1 MPPLFL
7 TSPSL
12 TIRQKLAALLRLGA
26 QHAVDATIL
35 RKIVQT
41 NMGVL
46 LLVANVLAFN
56 AMFLMVGN
64 SALIQSGVVQLPLV
78 VILALGVPLLNFYG
92 WLTLARW
99 LLFMGVTLDIFAAM
113 MGGQGTAFH
122 IHWYFLV
129 IAVVSTV
136 FFPAKQWLHSVAVT
150 VMSVTLFMVFQIYGW
165 PSDPAVKLLS
175 AHAML
180 ILQTTMV
187 ASCAVIIVIVMLYS
201 ERSAARNELELQL
214 MADTDPLTLLP
225 NRRAFRARL
234 MRDLDASERAG
245 LSMAVAMMD
254 IDHFKRINDQ
264 YGHDM
269 GDSTLQLLAKLLLE
283 HLRADDTVAR
293 MGGEEFAV
301 LMPRTTVAQAQVIVE
316 RMRVAVAR
324 QVFGTQEI
332 PLTLSISVGLAG
344 LAPGASADQVMKS
357 ADAALYE
364 AKDAG
369 RNRVMVHAG

>member
-1 MPPLFL
+1 M
-7 TSPSL
+7 
-12 TIRQKLAALLRLGA
+12 
-26 QHAVDATIL
+26 
-35 RKIVQT
+35 
-41 NMGVL
+41 
-46 LLVANVLAFN
+46 
-56 AMFLMVGN
+56 
-64 SALIQSGVVQLPLV
+64 
-78 VILALGVPLLNFYG
+78 
-92 WLTLARW
+92 
-99 LLFMGVTLDIFAAM
+99 
-113 MGGQGTAFH
+113 
-122 IHWYFLV
+122 
-129 IAVVSTV
+129 
-136 FFPAKQWLHSVAVT
+136 
-150 VMSVTLFMVFQIYGW
+150 
-165 PSDPAVKLLS
+165 
-175 AHAML
+175 
-180 ILQTTMV
+180 
-187 ASCAVIIVIVMLYS
+187 
-201 ERSAARNELELQL
+201 
-214 MADTDPLTLLP
+214 TLLP

-234 MRDLDASERAG
+234 MRDLEASERAG